1 VSRSYSTARPSGNA
15 GHACDS
21 APYDMHRS
29 MMPTRRNLIAMT
41 RIASRFAV
49 ILSLLFGGPGRSGA
63 EPSKGSAG
71 PGMRVLFLGNS
82 LTAANDL
89 PLIVKALAK
98 AGGQDL
104 QVDSVTLGG
113 ANLEDLWNDGQ
124 ALRAI
129 DKGTAKGKWNVVVL
143 QQGPSSL
150 LESQIDLRKWT
161 KRFAARIRKQGA
173 RPALYMVWPP
183 KNRLAYFDQVSQS
196 YSLAAA
202 DVQGLLFPAGET
214 WRAAW
219 RRDPQARLYS
229 FDDFHPSAAGSYAA
243 ALSIYGMLFHQAPRG
258 LPARLELGNGQ
269 TIDIPPALATL
280 LQEAATEANQKFGR
294 P

>member
-1 VSRSYSTARPSGNA
+1 
-15 GHACDS
+15 
-21 APYDMHRS
+21 
-29 MMPTRRNLIAMT
+29 MT

-49 ILSLLFGGPGRSGA
+49 ILSLLFGGPARSGA
-63 EPSKGSAG
+63 EPSKGPAG
-71 PGMRVLFLGNS
+71 SGMRVLFLGNS

-89 PLIVKALAK
+89 PLIVKALAR

-113 ANLEDLWNDGQ
+113 ANLEDLWNDGA

-129 DKGTAKGKWNVVVL
+129 SKGGWNVVVL

-183 KNRLAYFDQVSQS
+183 KNRLAYLDQVSES
-196 YSLAAA
+196 YRLAAA

-219 RRDPQARLYS
+219 RRDPKAPLYS

-243 ALSIYGMLFHQAPRG
+243 ALSIYGVLFHKAPRG
-258 LPARLELGNGQ
+258 LPARLELGGGQ
-269 TIDIPPALATL
+269 TVDIPPALATL
-280 LQEAATEANQKFGR
+280 LQEAATEANQKSAR